1 MKKILLSLLTVGL
14 VSAAAIFVTSAYF
27 SDTEENLGNSIQAG
41 TIDISVDGENPWTST
56 ETMDIANML
65 PGETNSMEQQIT
77 NVGNREL
84 VLWKRVTITDRN
96 TGNESEP
103 ECYAE
108 GGTWVN
114 SIGPCN
120 GETEINDMDS
130 YMAYGM
136 EVDLG
141 SGYFYNIDPAWD
153 VKMSDVDT
161 LWVPLGRLDPL
172 ESIKVRQTY
181 ALDED
186 AGNAYQGD
194 QLIFDVTYYAEQ
206 LDAPGPIH
214 TTGGVIMDN
223 KTTATEW
230 APIVGDG
237 TFAILQWDGS
247 GIYNLRAWG
256 LSAANYRLRAWD
268 AASDSDLGFFSTPQ
282 APSAGQLN
290 FTGTNAS
297 LNSYSGAKIWL
308 QDSATWDNSLSLWE
322 SNLINY

>member
-1 MKKILLSLLTVGL
+1 MKKILLSLFTVGL

-27 SDTEENLGNSIQAG
+27 SDTEISTGNSIQAG
-41 TIDISVDGENPWTST
+41 TIDISIDGENPWSST
-56 ETMDIANML
+56 ETFDIPFML
-65 PGETNSMEQQIT
+65 PGEDNSMEQQIA

-84 VLWKRVTITDRN
+84 VLWKKVTITGRN
-96 TGNESEP
+96 DGLESEP
-103 ECYAE
+103 ECVAE
-108 GGTWVN
+108 GGTWT
-114 SIGPCN
+114 SSTGPCS
-120 GETEINDMDS
+120 GETEINDIDS
-130 YMAYGM
+130 FMAYGM

-141 SGYFYNIDPAWD
+141 SGYVYNIDPAWD

-161 LWVPLGRLDPL
+161 LWVPLGRLDPG
-172 ESIKVRQTY
+172 ESIMVRQTY

-186 AGNAYQGD
+186 AGNKYQGD
-194 QLIFDVTYYAEQ
+194 ELVFDVTYYAEQ
-206 LDAPGPIH
+206 LDAPGPAH

-247 GIYNLRAWG
+247 GIYHLRAWG

-268 AASDSDLGFFSTPQ
+268 AATDSDLGFFSTPQ
-282 APSAGQLN
+282 SPSAGELD

-297 LNSYSGAKIWL
+297 LNTHVGAKLWL

-322 SNLINY
+322 SNLIN